1 MWSDEKS
8 YHWLLHL
15 GLTKLR
21 HTIQIGTTVDVRF
34 GSLADIA
41 AAIPNVRF
49 TPRSRHHRA
58 QSASPLCAINRHR
71 AGAIRS
77 PSRCGRLLTSHPSFP
92 PSSAAPVP
100 RQDPVPYGATSLA
113 ISAQPEPR
121 RCAIESECAA
131 PRLTRNITAAG
142 HCLADR
148 AECDGTNKA
157 QVLSP

>member
-1 MWSDEKS
+1 MSASAPKADT
-8 YHWLLHL
+8 
-15 GLTKLR
+15 LTGS
-21 HTIQIGTTVDVRF
+21 TDVR
-34 GSLADIA
+34 LVPLTDIG
-41 AAIPNVRF
+41 
-49 TPRSRHHRA
+49 RA
-58 QSASPLCAINRHR
+58 LFAHLVGVGDCCH
-71 AGAIRS
+71 
-77 PSRCGRLLTSHPSFP
+77 LSFP
-92 PSSAAPVP
+92 PSPSAAPVP
-100 RQDPVPYGATSLA
+100 HQDSVPYGATSLA